1 MDYRWVDEGAGRGWY
16 RVKNIPSWLPLP
28 AHVRAPHVKESAFSM
43 EYELLQAIDITHP
56 VSGQITTTMILA
68 HVKYIHLRNDVPN
81 ECGVIDIAKYI
92 PVARLRNISHG
103 RLGDVFGLPRS
114 VWRQEKEK
122 IEQVLEIRE
131 RREV

>member
-1 MDYRWVDEGAGRGWY
+1 MAINFRPEFDEWTIGGLTKAPGVGGTE
-16 RVKNIPSWLPLP
+16 
-28 AHVRAPHVKESAFSM
+28 APHVKESAFSM